1 MRLLD
6 YETFESPATLC
17 SLTLPTQPNTDLSQT
32 PGLLLTLA
40 WKGGY
45 ILVVDGESLT
55 IQELS
60 WFYPSGLAF
69 GCNMAESAFK
79 YFAKGQYGCP
89 AYQDVLED
97 LKLETKALLTC
108 EPYHSLSS
116 SAYLRQCSEV

>member
-6 YETFESPATLC
+6 YETFASPTTLC
-17 SLTLPTQPNTDLSQT
+17 SLTLPAHPNTDLSQT

-55 IQELS
+55 IQDLS
-60 WFYPSGLAF
+60 CVYPSGLAF
-69 GCNMAESAFK
+69 GCNMAESAFN

-89 AYQDVLED
+89 EYQDVLED
-97 LKLETKALLTC
+97 LELETEALLKC

-116 SAYLRQCSEV
+116 SAYLRRRNW